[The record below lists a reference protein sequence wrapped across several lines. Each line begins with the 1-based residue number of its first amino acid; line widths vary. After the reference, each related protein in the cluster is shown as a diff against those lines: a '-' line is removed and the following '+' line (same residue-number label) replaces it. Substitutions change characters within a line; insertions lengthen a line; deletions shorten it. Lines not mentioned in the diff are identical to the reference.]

1 MGFRR
6 FNAKD
11 FKSPVPGGTLFAT
24 EIKYFL
30 YYLHRM
36 MSFIPKADI

>member
-1 MGFRR
+1 MGFKR

-11 FKSPVPGGTLFAT
+11 FKSLVPGGTLFVT

-30 YYLHRM
+30 YYPHRM